1 MNKSV
6 NCKKCGQTDL
16 VWAKS
21 KAGKFY
27 LAQPDYVSFGE
38 HQHKLIPFAH
48 KCVTVSNLPKSYN
61 EIEITQLQKLIDNAQ
76 KVIDST
82 DTTVNAELKESFVSL
97 IIGWKQQIEQ
107 LKVSVNET
115 V

>member
-1 MNKSV
+1 MSKSV

-27 LAQPDYVSFGE
+27 LAEPDYVSFGE
-38 HQHKLIPFAH
+38 RQHKMISFAH
-48 KCVTVSNLPKSYN
+48 KCSTVSNLPKSYN
-61 EIEITQLQKLIDNAQ
+61 EIEITKLQTLIDNAQ

-82 DTTVNAELKESFVSL
+82 DTTVTVELKEGFVSL

-107 LKVSVNET
+107 IKVSVNET